1 MLFSPHALDL
11 MPRPVLDAVWYN
23 TVIMWMQCAFGL
35 MPALE
40 NSEHTNEKLNNL
52 IA

>member
-1 MLFSPHALDL
+1 MQLLQWL
-11 MPRPVLDAVWYN
+11 MVLVWYN